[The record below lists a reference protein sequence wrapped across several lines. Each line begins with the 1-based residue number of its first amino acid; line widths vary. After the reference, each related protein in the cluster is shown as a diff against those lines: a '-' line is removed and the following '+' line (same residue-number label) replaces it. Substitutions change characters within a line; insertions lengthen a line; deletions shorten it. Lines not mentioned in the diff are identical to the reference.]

1 MNAKKECDEKSEK
14 QDVAK
19 PETQSPAQAEEESAL
34 KELLQVEEKYVPLIT
49 LLEKFSPGEDGIL
62 LNKKL
67 RHFETTISS
76 LCPEER
82 LVQEAFATIR
92 AAALQSPVTARKLA
106 AVSACF
112 NSQPHLR
119 RVFLNVV
126 LQETFNKLDILERSD
141 PRYLVNAANI
151 MGDYFAK
158 ARLSNGQKVDFLAE
172 PLLQYMRALLASQD
186 IRAHRSLATQL
197 MVNGRELMSAL
208 PQELDELTVSIRVRL
223 LSPPPVSPT
232 WLLLSADLCLNQF
245 HPLPS
250 YVSSIE
256 VLVQQFARHF
266 VSCSWDI
273 EQCSPVQSLC
283 ALKRLSRTGAS
294 WNNNQFL
301 LYKKMGKG
309 VESFVWSVEVELSD
323 IDAKK
328 ECDEK
333 SEKQDIAKPETQS
346 PAQAEEESAL
356 KELLQVEEKYVPLIT
371 LLEKFS
377 PGEDGIL
384 LNKKL
389 RHFEAT
395 ISSMCPEE
403 RLVQEA
409 FATIRAAALQSP
421 VTAHKLAAVGACFNS
436 QPHLR
441 RVFLNVVLQETF
453 NKLDIL
459 ERSDPRYLVNAANIM
474 GDYFAKARLSN
485 GKKVDFLA
493 EPLLQYMR
501 ALLASQDIRAHR
513 SLATQLMVNGRELM
527 AALPQELD
535 ELTVSIRV
543 RLLSPPPDSTTW
555 LLLSADLCLNQFH
568 LLPSSLQKFYASH
581 LELS

>member
-1 MNAKKECDEKSEK
+1 MTQKFSMVEKECSTSPDQNFFFYKKDIDAKKECDEKSEK
-14 QDVAK
+14 QDIAK
-19 PETQSPAQAEEESAL
+19 PETQPPAQAEEESAL

-76 LCPEER
+76 MCPEER

-106 AVSACF
+106 AVGACF
-112 NSQPHLR
+112 NSQLQLR

-232 WLLLSADLCLNQF
+232 WLLLSADLCLNQL

-250 YVSSIE
+250 
-256 VLVQQFARHF
+256 A
-266 VSCSWDI
+266 
-273 EQCSPVQSLC
+273 
-283 ALKRLSRTGAS
+283 
-294 WNNNQFL
+294 
-301 LYKKMGKG
+301 
-309 VESFVWSVEVELSD
+309 
-323 IDAKK
+323 
-328 ECDEK
+328 
-333 SEKQDIAKPETQS
+333 
-346 PAQAEEESAL
+346 
-356 KELLQVEEKYVPLIT
+356 
-371 LLEKFS
+371 
-377 PGEDGIL
+377 
-384 LNKKL
+384 
-389 RHFEAT
+389 
-395 ISSMCPEE
+395 
-403 RLVQEA
+403 
-409 FATIRAAALQSP
+409 
-421 VTAHKLAAVGACFNS
+421 
-436 QPHLR
+436 
-441 RVFLNVVLQETF
+441 
-453 NKLDIL
+453 
-459 ERSDPRYLVNAANIM
+459 
-474 GDYFAKARLSN
+474 
-485 GKKVDFLA
+485 
-493 EPLLQYMR
+493 
-501 ALLASQDIRAHR
+501 
-513 SLATQLMVNGRELM
+513 
-527 AALPQELD
+527 
-535 ELTVSIRV
+535 
-543 RLLSPPPDSTTW
+543 
-555 LLLSADLCLNQFH
+555 
-568 LLPSSLQKFYASH
+568 LQKFYASH

>member
-1 MNAKKECDEKSEK
+1 
-14 QDVAK
+14 
-19 PETQSPAQAEEESAL
+19 
-34 KELLQVEEKYVPLIT
+34 
-49 LLEKFSPGEDGIL
+49 
-62 LNKKL
+62 
-67 RHFETTISS
+67 
-76 LCPEER
+76 
-82 LVQEAFATIR
+82 
-92 AAALQSPVTARKLA
+92 
-106 AVSACF
+106 
-112 NSQPHLR
+112 
-119 RVFLNVV
+119 
-126 LQETFNKLDILERSD
+126 
-141 PRYLVNAANI
+141 
-151 MGDYFAK
+151 
-158 ARLSNGQKVDFLAE
+158 
-172 PLLQYMRALLASQD
+172 
-186 IRAHRSLATQL
+186 
-197 MVNGRELMSAL
+197 
-208 PQELDELTVSIRVRL
+208 
-223 LSPPPVSPT
+223 
-232 WLLLSADLCLNQF
+232 
-245 HPLPS
+245 
-250 YVSSIE
+250 
-256 VLVQQFARHF
+256 
-266 VSCSWDI
+266 
-273 EQCSPVQSLC
+273 
-283 ALKRLSRTGAS
+283 
-294 WNNNQFL
+294 
-301 LYKKMGKG
+301 MGKG
-309 VESFVWSVEVELSD
+309 IESFVWSVEVELSD

-389 RHFEAT
+389 RHFETT

-421 VTAHKLAAVGACFNS
+421 VTARKLAAVGACFNS
-436 QPHLR
+436 QLQLR

-453 NKLDIL
+453 NKLDVL

-527 AALPQELD
+527 SALPQELD

-543 RLLSPPPDSTTW
+543 LLLSPPTSQPNVAVT
-555 LLLSADLCLNQFH
+555 LRRPLSESIPPPTQCAAKILRLTLRVKLTKDIMIVLTYLRKQCMIKKLFKRCH
-568 LLPSSLQKFYASH
+568 VTPISGL
-581 LELS
+581 